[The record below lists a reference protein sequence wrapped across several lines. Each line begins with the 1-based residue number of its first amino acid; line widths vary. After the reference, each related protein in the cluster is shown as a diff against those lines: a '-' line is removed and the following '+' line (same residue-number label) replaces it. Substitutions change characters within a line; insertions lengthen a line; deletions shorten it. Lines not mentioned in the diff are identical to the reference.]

1 VGLGQGL
8 DLDVEPG
15 HLPLEPGRLGP
26 RRRQGRR
33 AGLLRGGRSRP
44 GREHGGE
51 RGQAEHDPADRGTQ
65 AKSFHASVVDPRG
78 PHLDRR
84 VGLSLRSDDKE
95 RDVSDQH
102 PTVPT
107 WTPEPPPPPA
117 GRRRFVPGL
126 VAALIAVVVLFGGV
140 GLFAARQTAATAQ
153 GADSPEAAATGLLT
167 ALGSQDLDRAAR
179 FLDDEEA
186 LLLRTYG
193 DRATALLAGRMTG
206 PTGKPMSG
214 FELTARDLRFQR
226 VAGLGG
232 ADVGVVELAGGTVGG
247 RDARGAKLE
256 LPAAELNRRL
266 SDRSKGAIKA
276 LRVVTV
282 RSGDRW
288 RVSLLASAAEYGR
301 LAAGAGEPDWDQ
313 LAGTGQQ
320 AAPGAA
326 SPEAAVTGLVDAAGQ
341 GQQAVLERLS
351 PAEQGVLAA
360 YGPLLQRQGATPP
373 MGTVRVE
380 GLKTPDRAARRRRG
394 QGRGHRRPGGRAH
407 APAVGPARPGGRQ
420 GPGALAGD
428 DPARR
433 DVVSIPGVHSHRLD
447 AQPSRTGAPVTQIL
461 LVADDPGF
469 RDRLRLAL
477 ERLELTGEEVSFL
490 EAVNGNDALVLA
502 ESHLPDLVVAD
513 VSVTPYGASA

>member
-1 VGLGQGL
+1 MRPLSTCANPILTVGSAY
-8 DLDVEPG
+8 PC
-15 HLPLEPGRLGP
+15 
-26 RRRQGRR
+26 
-33 AGLLRGGRSRP
+33 
-44 GREHGGE
+44 RE
-51 RGQAEHDPADRGTQ
+51 AT
-65 AKSFHASVVDPRG
+65 
-78 PHLDRR
+78 
-84 VGLSLRSDDKE
+84 DKE
-95 RDVSDQH
+95 CDVSDQH

-126 VAALIAVVVLFGGV
+126 VAVLIAIVVLFGGV
-140 GLFAARQTAATAQ
+140 GLFAARQTAANAQ

-206 PTGKPMSG
+206 PTGQPMSG

-266 SDRSKGAIKA
+266 SDQSKGAIKA

-301 LAAGAGEPDWDQ
+301 LAAGAAEPDWDR

-326 SPEAAVTGLVDAAGQ
+326 SPEAAATGLVDAAGQ

-373 MGTVRVE
+373 MGAVRVE
-380 GLKTPDRAARRRRG
+380 GLKTRTEP
-394 QGRGHRRPGGRAH
+394 
-407 APAVGPARPGGRQ
+407 
-420 GPGALAGD
+420 LGD
-428 DPARR
+428 DVARVEATAGR
-433 DVVSIPGVHSHRLD
+433 VAGPMLQRSLPLD
-447 AQPSRTGAPVTQIL
+447 QAAAKGQAPSLVTIRQDGTWYPS
-461 LVADDPGF
+461 LVFAATDWM
-469 RDRLRLAL
+469 
-477 ERLELTGEEVSFL
+477 LTR
-490 EAVNGNDALVLA
+490 A
-502 ESHLPDLVVAD
+502 EGTHP
-513 VSVTPYGASA
+513 